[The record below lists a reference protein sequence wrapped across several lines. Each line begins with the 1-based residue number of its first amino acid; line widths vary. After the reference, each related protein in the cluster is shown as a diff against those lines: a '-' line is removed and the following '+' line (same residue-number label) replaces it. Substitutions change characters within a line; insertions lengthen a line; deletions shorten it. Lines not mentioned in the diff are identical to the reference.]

1 MADAESEPRS
11 EEETASEDSEASNS
25 GLLLLEYD
33 SSSFEEENTG
43 DRSRDRFIGLE
54 PSVSSTS
61 DEESHFDTDSLE
73 ESDNEERLQGL
84 HW

>member
-1 MADAESEPRS
+1 MLRVSRGVKKRLLVKTVKPT
-11 EEETASEDSEASNS
+11 TAAFFYWSTSLHHLKKKTQ
-25 GLLLLEYD
+25 GI
-33 SSSFEEENTG
+33 G
-43 DRSRDRFIGLE
+43 RGIGLGPYQFE

-73 ESDNEERLQGL
+73 ENDNEERLQGL